1 MVTIVDQAIFAQ
13 GTSEKAEKALFN
25 QTDKW

>member
-1 MVTIVDQAIFAQ
+1 MIAIVDQAIFAQ
-13 GTSEKAEKALFN
+13 GTSEKAEKVLFS